1 MHEDDFV
8 SHHRMDMIWGFIH
21 TICNSDG
28 SNRFEKLFKVASI
41 ILTIPHCNAGE
52 ERVFNLVKLN
62 KTPTRSCLDPNGTL
76 SSIVKVK
83 LANSEDCHS
92 WEPSKELLKASKR
105 ATMQYNELHK
115 K

>member
-1 MHEDDFV
+1 MHEDDFI
-8 SHHRMDMIWGFIH
+8 SHHRTDMIWSFIH
-21 TICNSDG
+21 TICSNSG
-28 SNRFEKLFKVASI
+28 SKRFEKLFKVANI
-41 ILTIPHCNAGE
+41 ILTIPHSNAGE
-52 ERVFNLVKLN
+52 ERVFNMVKLN

-92 WEPSKELLKASKR
+92 WEPKELLIASKG
-105 ATMQYNELHK
+105 ATMQYNELHRK